1 MISAPAVTTVVHTYC
16 TLCGVGCPAVVT
28 VEGSRVVKLDADRTH
43 PQGGAVCGKGRAAPE
58 IHDHPHRVNYP
69 VVRTNPKTASDPG
82 WQRVSWDDALS
93 RICERLLAVR
103 AESGAEAVAFGRGT
117 GSGTGLRP
125 MEPWFQRLANLFGSP
140 NYMTNTHL
148 CNWARDGA
156 AFYTLGVYPV
166 PNPDV
171 ERSGCIVLWGS
182 NPPATLLDLGTRI
195 VAAVKRGARLVVID
209 PRRVGLANRA
219 DVLLRVRPGTDGA
232 LALAFIHELLTRRW
246 FDADFVRDWTNAPFL
261 VRPDTGRLLRAR
273 DVTSLR
279 TESDGHVVIAGG
291 APALAGARR
300 DAELFADV
308 TLELAGAGRVR
319 CVSVLSALAE
329 IAIAPADA
337 ARITGVTEAA
347 IRDAVR
353 IMVEHRPVGYH
364 TWNGI
369 MQHTNA
375 TQAGRAIEIFFALL
389 GDWDRP
395 GGNVVPERPATRDI
409 LDGAA
414 LSAEA
419 RAKRLGSADRTLGPQ
434 VAPPGNIVAYD
445 LFDAI
450 LDARPYRVRAL
461 LSFGGNTIMNS
472 GDPLRGRAAFQ
483 QLEFFAQMETFHT
496 PTSAFADVLLPATTF
511 LENDV
516 LAIHNGVAER
526 RVPATAPLYE
536 RRGDINVIFELAAR
550 LGYGA
555 QFAGGNVAHGY
566 DEVLRSAGLTWDGLR
581 GQPHGV
587 RVAPEPRHEK
597 YRERGFATPSGRAEI
612 WCERFAAAGVSAL
625 PRYEE
630 PAESPLRTPDL
641 ARDYPLVMTNAKLP
655 QFLHSQH
662 RGVAAI
668 RRTHPDPTIEL
679 HPDTAARYG
688 VADDMWVIVETPRG
702 RVRARADVTEAIAP
716 GVVCAYHG
724 WWEACEPL
732 GRPALDP
739 YSEDGAN
746 VNLLVHNDVRDPVS
760 GAIPHR
766 STLCRITPADA

>member
-1 MISAPAVTTVVHTYC
+1 MISAPAVSTIRTYC

-28 VEGSRVVKLDADRTH
+28 VEGTRVLNLDADRSH

-58 IHDHPHRVNYP
+58 IHDHPHRVNFP
-69 VVRTNPKTASDPG
+69 AVRTSPKTAADPG
-82 WQRVSWDDALS
+82 WRRVSWDDALT
-93 RICERLLAVR
+93 RIAERLLAIR
-103 AESGAEAVAFGRGT
+103 AASGAEAVAFGRGT

-156 AFYTLGVYPV
+156 AYYTLGVYPV

-195 VAAVKRGARLVVID
+195 VAARKRGAHLIVID

-219 DVLLRVRPGTDGA
+219 DVLLQVRPGTDGA
-232 LALAFIHELLTRRW
+232 LALAFIHELLARRA
-246 FDADFVRDWTNAPFL
+246 FDEAFVRDFTNAPFL
-261 VRPDTGRLLRAR
+261 VRADTGRLVRAR
-273 DVTSLR
+273 DVASL
-279 TESDGHVVIAGG
+279 ENAGDSHVVFSGG
-291 APALAGARR
+291 RPKVAGA
-300 DAELFADV
+300 DGAELFADM
-308 TLELAGAGRVR
+308 TCELRGSGRVR
-319 CVSVLSALAE
+319 CATVMSMLAE
-329 IAIAPADA
+329 LAIAPSEA
-337 ARITGVTEAA
+337 ARITGVDEAD
-347 IRDAVR
+347 IREAVR
-353 IMVEHRPVGYH
+353 IMVENRPVGYH

-395 GGNVVPERPATRDI
+395 GGNLVPERNATRDI
-409 LDGAA
+409 VAGAKLD
-414 LSAEA
+414 AEA
-419 RAKRLGSADRTLGPQ
+419 EAKRLGRADRPLGPQ

-445 LFDAI
+445 LFDAV
-450 LDARPYRVRAL
+450 LDARPYRVRGL

-511 LENDV
+511 LESDV
-516 LAIHNGVAER
+516 LAIHNGVAQR
-526 RVPATAPLYE
+526 RVPATSPLYE
-536 RRGDINVIFELAAR
+536 RRGDIAVIFELATR
-550 LGYGA
+550 LGLGA
-555 QFAGGNVAHGY
+555 QFADGDVSRGY
-566 DEVLRSAGLTWDGLR
+566 DEVLRPAGLTWGGLLE
-581 GQPHGV
+581 QPHGV
-587 RVAPEPRHEK
+587 RVASEARPEK

-612 WCERFAAAGVSAL
+612 WSERFAEAGVPAL

-630 PAESPLRTPDL
+630 PAESPVRTPDV
-641 ARDYPLVMTNAKLP
+641 AREYPLVMTNAKLP
-655 QFLHSQH
+655 QYLHSQH

-668 RRTHPDPTIEL
+668 RRTHPDPTIEI
-679 HPDTAARYG
+679 HPVTAARYG
-688 VADDMWVIVETPRG
+688 VAHHAWVYVETPRG
-702 RVRARADVTEAIAP
+702 RVRARADVTDAIAP

-739 YSEDGAN
+739 YSDAGAN

-766 STLCRITPADA
+766 STLCRVIPVPA

>member
-1 MISAPAVTTVVHTYC
+1 MMSASAVSTVHTYC
-16 TLCGVGCPAVVT
+16 TLCGVGCPALVT
-28 VEGSRVVKLDADRTH
+28 VDGSRVLKLDADREH

-69 VVRTNPKTASDPG
+69 AVRTNPKTASDPG
-82 WQRVSWDDALS
+82 WRRVSWDDALS
-93 RICERLLAVR
+93 RISERLLAIR

-156 AFYTLGVYPV
+156 AYYTLGVYPV
-166 PNPDV
+166 PGPDV

-195 VAAVKRGARLVVID
+195 VAARQRGTRLVVID

-219 DVLLRVRPGTDGA
+219 DVFLPVRPGTDGA
-232 LALAFIHELLTRRW
+232 LALAFIHELIERRW
-246 FDADFVRDWTNAPFL
+246 FDEVFVHDWTNAPFL
-261 VRPDTGRLLRAR
+261 VRTDTGRLLRGS
-273 DVTSLR
+273 DVIALDTA
-279 TESDGHVVIAGG
+279 SDGYVVLSGG
-291 APALAGARR
+291 RPALESAKRSA
-300 DAELFADV
+300 ALLSEV
-308 TLELAGAGRVR
+308 TLELRRAGRVR
-319 CVSVLSALAE
+319 CITVLRALAE
-329 IAIAPADA
+329 LTVDPEEA
-337 ARITGVTEAA
+337 ARITGVDANA

-353 IMVEHRPVGYH
+353 VMVAHRPVGYH

-389 GDWDRP
+389 GDWDRA
-395 GGNVVPERPATRDI
+395 GGNVVPERARTRDI
-409 LDGAA
+409 VDGAT

-419 RAKRLGSADRTLGPQ
+419 QAKRLGREERPLGPQ

-450 LDARPYRVRAL
+450 LDARPYRVRGL

-472 GDPLRGRAAFQ
+472 GDTLRGRAAFQ

-496 PTSAFADVLLPATTF
+496 PTSTLADVLLPATTF

-516 LAIHNGVAER
+516 LAIHNGVAQR
-526 RVPATAPLYE
+526 RVPSTAPLYE
-536 RRGDINVIFELAAR
+536 RRGDIDVIFDLADR

-555 QFAGGNVAHGY
+555 EFAGGDVARGY
-566 DEVLRSAGLTWDGLR
+566 DDVLRPAGLTWTGLR
-581 GQPHGV
+581 SQPHGV
-587 RVAPEPRHEK
+587 RVAGESRHEK
-597 YRERGFATPSGRAEI
+597 YRERGFATPSGRVEI
-612 WCERFAAAGVSAL
+612 WSERFADAGAAPL

-630 PAESPLRTPDL
+630 PAESPVRTPDV

-655 QFLHSQH
+655 QYLHSQH

-668 RRTHPDPTIEL
+668 RRTHPDPTIEI
-679 HPDTAARYG
+679 HPTTAAAYG
-688 VADDMWVIVETPRG
+688 VVHAGWVMVETPRG
-702 RVRARADVTEAIAP
+702 RVRARADVTDAIAP

-732 GRPALDP
+732 DRPALDP
-739 YSEDGAN
+739 YSEEGAN

-766 STLCRITPADA
+766 SALCRVTPIDA